1 MKKIDHAYKN
11 FDPQKFLELL
21 KNFDSEV
28 QAHFINDYII
38 PCIKDYNNVNDQD
51 GLFELYLKD
60 LISSG
65 EFFENMNKKFDVLF
79 KFENLIN
86 EDFCWNTAYVLLF
99 KKEKICLLLNFES
112 VTSIAANDVIYLLDQ
127 FNYSEKDKLDIKHL
141 KEKLNEM
148 TKDIWTKV
156 YKNETWEETLKRFKS
171 PEYDQVSSIKFGKKY
186 YKESHPEVLELEHV
200 EIN

>member
-1 MKKIDHAYKN
+1 MKKIDHAYEN

-28 QAHFINDYII
+28 QAHFIEGYIV
-38 PCIKDYNNVNDQD
+38 PCIKGYNNVNDPD

-65 EFFENMNKKFDVLF
+65 EFFENMNKKFDVFF

-156 YKNETWEETLKRFKS
+156 YKNETWDEILKRFKS
-171 PEYDQVSSIKFGKKY
+171 PEYDHVSSLKFGKKY
-186 YKESHPEVLELEHV
+186 YKEAHPEALELEHV